1 MIHLKYCPQNFA
13 EPDQAKMEANSELYS
28 GLMASLGLVVGTA
41 NLLMNY
47 YLAKAG
53 DNLTMRL
60 RQLTFSAMLRQEIGW
75 YDDKKNQVGA
85 LTSRLATEASLVRQ
99 VCSRMKLIKI
109 QSQHRISIQYLEY
122 NASWTKSYLC
132 RAIPRA
138 CNLLRTKQ
146 QFFCEEKHNMSE
158 MSKLQFTLI

>member
-53 DNLTMRL
+53 ENLTMRL

-99 VCSRMKLIKI
+99 VCI
-109 QSQHRISIQYLEY
+109 QDEVDRDSVTTQNFNTCLEY

-132 RAIPRA
+132 QAIPRA
-138 CNLLRTKQ
+138 CNLLEDKTTP
-146 QFFCEEKHNMSE
+146 FFCEEKTQHE
-158 MSKLQFTLI
+158 